1 MSAKPRIPYLP
12 SNLSEPAELVAAIRK
27 RRGGDLLELDRILL
41 HSPPLAS
48 GWNTMMGNVRRDLSL
63 PPKLRE
69 LAMCM
74 VAVLNRAEY
83 ELFHHA
89 PLLIDAGGTPEQ
101 VQALRDPQRAMQ
113 DRELFDDTERA
124 VLALT
129 FESTRQVEVSDATF
143 EALRAA
149 LPDSRQVVELVAV
162 IASYNMVSRILVC
175 LGIEPH

>member
-1 MSAKPRIPYLP
+1 MPRLPYLP
-12 SNLSEPAELVAAIRK
+12 ADLSEPAELVAAIRK
-27 RRGGDLLELDRILL
+27 RRGGQLLELDRMLL
-41 HSPPLAS
+41 HSPPLAA
-48 GWNTMMGNVRRDLSL
+48 GWNTMMGTVRQQLEL
-63 PPKLRE
+63 PAKLRE

-89 PLLIDAGGTPEQ
+89 PLLIAAGGTEQQ
-101 VQALRDPQRAMQ
+101 VQALRDPARALQ

-124 VLALT
+124 VLAFT
-129 FESTRQVEVSDATF
+129 FESTRNVEVSDATF
-143 EALRAA
+143 EAVRTA
-149 LPDSRQVVELVAV
+149 LPNHRQVVELVAV